1 MNLVT
6 SEMRKTMFAGMNFL
20 QIRDYLEAQGWNRHM
35 PIELDSTEVALLTP
49 KGEIILQ
56 VRSQNEGIG
65 LWGGSIEYGETPIEG
80 AIREVFEETGL
91 RLEARELE
99 YVERKKHFHCY
110 PNGDQAIFTAYR
122 YVVKMSNLPEIKLT
136 DGESVGYIICKE
148 IPKELL
154 EEEREFV
161 EKLLMK
167 TVY

>member
-20 QIRDYLEAQGWNRHM
+20 QIRDYLESQGLDRHM
-35 PIELDSTEVALLTP
+35 PIELESTEIALLTP
-49 KGEIILQ
+49 KGIILQ

-91 RLEARELE
+91 RLETWDLK
-99 YVERKKHFHCY
+99 YVEKKKYFHCY

-122 YVVKMSNLPEIKLT
+122 YVVKMSNVPEIELT
-136 DGESVGYIICKE
+136 DGESVGYIISKE
-148 IPKELL
+148 IPKELM
-154 EEEREFV
+154 EEERDFV
-161 EKLLMK
+161 EKLIK

>member
-20 QIRDYLEAQGWNRHM
+20 QIRDYLESHGLDRHM
-35 PIELDSTEVALLTP
+35 PIELESTEIALLTP
-49 KGEIILQ
+49 KGIILQ

-91 RLEARELE
+91 RLEAWDLK
-99 YVERKKHFHCY
+99 YVEKKKHFHCY

-122 YVVKMSNLPEIKLT
+122 YVVKMSNVPEIKLT
-136 DGESVGYIICKE
+136 DGESVGYIISKE
-148 IPKELL
+148 IPKELM
-154 EEEREFV
+154 EEERDFV
-161 EKLLMK
+161 EKLIK